1 MSARAGHAPTTGAH
15 DSGPRRRLRRAAI
28 VAAVTA
34 LVGVGG
40 AVAAADAQEHDF
52 LPEDDWSEEQIAAAE
67 DLVMRT
73 EEALAAYADATP
85 AELEALGFTNFRATA
100 PGGYDHW
107 TNQDFLVDEHILD
120 PEFPESLVF
129 QQTGDSSELVA
140 VMFEMNFGDTMDD
153 IPDDIIWYP
162 GWHSHPDL
170 CADENGQ
177 FTGFVD
183 ENGECA
189 VGSPILIPMMH
200 VWIVD
205 NECGHRFAGIDQGGL
220 ICDVEGHP
228 DGHGT
233 TTSTTHQHDTT
244 TTTHAHS
251 TTSTN
256 PTTTTTPSTNP
267 NQPAPGNPDFM
278 G

>member
-1 MSARAGHAPTTGAH
+1 M
-15 DSGPRRRLRRAAI
+15 

-40 AVAAADAQEHDF
+40 AVAVADAQEPEHGF
-52 LPEDDWSEEQIAAAE
+52 LPEGDWSEEQIAAAE

-73 EEALAAYADATP
+73 EEELAAYADP
-85 AELEALGFTNFRATA
+85 DQLEELGFTNFGAQA

-107 TNQDFLVDEHILD
+107 TNQDFLVDDHILD
-120 PEFPESLVF
+120 PAFPETLVF
-129 QQTGDSSELVA
+129 QATGDDYVLVA
-140 VMFEMNFGDTMDD
+140 AMFEMNIGDTMED
-153 IPDDIIWYP
+153 IPEDIMWYP
-162 GWHSHPDL
+162 GWHTHPDI

-183 ENGECA
+183 ENGECS

-205 NECGHRFAGIDQGGL
+205 NECGHRFAGIDQSGL

-228 DGHGT
+228 GGHGST
-233 TTSTTHQHDTT
+233 SSTTHPHDTSST
-244 TTTHAHS
+244 TQPHS
-251 TTSTN
+251 TTSTSPTSTP
-256 PTTTTTPSTNP
+256 PTTPPS
-267 NQPAPGNPDFM
+267 QPTPGNPNLT